1 MKLNRYASAAT
12 TKKTLDDPLFSAEQC
27 DALFAAVLA
36 HDDIYPDA
44 KLPEAIHL
52 DYSQEQ
58 LTQCY
63 RICRQL
69 WKDGVDR
76 KDLIEII
83 KKIYRHHALST
94 EDQLSFRYL
103 RAKIKHLRFAYA
115 AFDERHR
122 YPCMFHWMTAIMG
135 NLQDAFKNNQYT
147 NVKSIAILVLFFLSR
162 LPYFLINREIDQFQ
176 PSTNKSFHQYVLD
189 EISFIR
195 LNLAKKAITSKE
207 FHEVRKVIS
216 RLVALYDNLK
226 ILYSSP
232 YHVSISQYLSTING
246 LMGTMHDELI
256 IKKFKKTQN
265 YYADAFE
272 MPVEIRERLF
282 ALTERYKTSF

>member
-1 MKLNRYASAAT
+1 MKLNRCANAAT
-12 TKKTLDDPLFSAEQC
+12 TKKTLDEPHFSAEQC
-27 DALFAAVLA
+27 DALFAAVLV

-44 KLPEAIHL
+44 KLPDTIHL

-69 WKDGVDR
+69 WKKSVDR

-94 EDQLSFRYL
+94 EDQLSFKYL

-122 YPCMFHWMTAIMG
+122 YPRMFHWMTAIMG
-135 NLQDAFKNNQYT
+135 SLQDAFKNKQYASV
-147 NVKSIAILVLFFLSR
+147 NRIAILVRFFLAR
-162 LPYFLINREIDQFQ
+162 FPYFLINKEIDKFQ
-176 PSTNKSFHQYVLD
+176 PSTNESFHQYVLD

-226 ILYSSP
+226 ILYPSP

-246 LMGTMHDELI
+246 LMGSMHDELI

-272 MPVEIRERLF
+272 MPVEIRQRLV
-282 ALTERYKTSF
+282 ALTERYK

>member
-1 MKLNRYASAAT
+1 MKLNRYANVTT
-12 TKKTLDDPLFSAEQC
+12 TKLTLDEPIFSAEQC
-27 DALFAAVLA
+27 DALFAAVLV

-44 KLPEAIHL
+44 KLPDAIHL

-76 KDLIEII
+76 EDLIGII
-83 KKIYRHHALST
+83 NKIYRHRALSA

-115 AFDERHR
+115 AFDERHC
-122 YPCMFHWMTAIMG
+122 YPRMFHWKTAIMG
-135 NLQDAFKNNQYT
+135 SLQDAFKNKQYASA
-147 NVKSIAILVLFFLSR
+147 NRIAIFVRFFLAR
-162 LPYFLINREIDQFQ
+162 LPYFLINKEIDKFQ
-176 PSTNKSFHQYVLD
+176 PSTNESFRQYVLD
-189 EISFIR
+189 GIRFIH

-226 ILYSSP
+226 ILYPSP

-256 IKKFKKTQN
+256 IRKFKKTQD
-265 YYADAFE
+265 YYADVFE
-272 MPVEIRERLF
+272 MPVEIRQRLV
-282 ALTERYKTSF
+282 ALTERYKASF